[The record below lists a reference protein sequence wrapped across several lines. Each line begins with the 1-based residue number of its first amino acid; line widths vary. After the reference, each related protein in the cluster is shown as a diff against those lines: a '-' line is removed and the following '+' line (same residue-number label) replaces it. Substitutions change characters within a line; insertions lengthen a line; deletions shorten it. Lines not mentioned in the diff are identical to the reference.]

1 MDDEEIIELRIKT
14 TIMKIKILLFLLI
27 SVVGFSQKKKINEEY
42 DYINN
47 YYQFIYQA
55 HYEYLNGN
63 YQKAYDLLK
72 TAEKNCPLLN
82 QTGIYEPRIMSAS
95 ALKLG
100 NKKEAFKY
108 ATFLVKEHGFSLTFF
123 ENDTILIGLKNY
135 KEWKKFEKKS
145 KKHLASFKNNVD
157 LGLRN
162 ELLKMMEEDK
172 SVRINKDYEGLKRID
187 SINNLK
193 LRRIVS
199 QCDCFPDEM
208 FSQFGNFWIDGE
220 NLSTTAL
227 VFHINIE
234 DSEYWKP
241 VFLDLIKRGRAPAN
255 IYGDLVDSILRNIG
269 IFEYGIYQNVGKE
282 KINDY
287 ENLDKRRI
295 AVGLPSR
302 AYQDFVYEYWQKI
315 YEKYKEQNGN

>member
-1 MDDEEIIELRIKT
+1 
-14 TIMKIKILLFLLI
+14 MKIKILFFLLI
-27 SVVGFSQKKKINEEY
+27 TVVSFSQKKKINEEY

-47 YYQFIYQA
+47 YYQFVYQA
-55 HYEYLNGN
+55 NYEYLSGN
-63 YQKAYDLLK
+63 YQKAYNLLK

-82 QTGIYEPRIMSAS
+82 QTGIYEPRILAAC

-108 ATFLVKEHGFSLTFF
+108 ANILVKDHGFALTFF
-123 ENDTILIGLKNY
+123 ENDTILNGLKNY
-135 KEWKKFEKKS
+135 KEWGKLEKKS
-145 KKHLASFKNNVD
+145 KKHLLSYKKSVD
-157 LGLRN
+157 LELRK
-162 ELLKMMEEDK
+162 ELLKMTEEDQ
-172 SVRINKDYEGLKRID
+172 SVRINQDYEGLRRVD

-208 FSQFGNFWIDGE
+208 FSQFGNFWFDGE

-234 DSEYWKP
+234 DSQYWKP
-241 VFLDLIKRGRAPAN
+241 VFLDLIRRGRAPAN
-255 IYGDLVDSILRNIG
+255 IYGDLVDSILRNNG

-282 KINDY
+282 LINDF
-287 ENLDKRRI
+287 ENLDNRRI
-295 AVGLPSR
+295 AVGLPTKD
-302 AYQDFVYEYWQKI
+302 YQDFVYEYWQKMFK
-315 YEKYKEQNGN
+315 KYNIENVN

>member
-1 MDDEEIIELRIKT
+1 
-14 TIMKIKILLFLLI
+14 MKIKILFFLLI

-42 DYINN
+42 DYIKN
-47 YYQFIYQA
+47 YYQFVYQA
-55 HYEYLNGN
+55 HYEYLNEN

-82 QTGIYEPRIMSAS
+82 QTGIYEPKILAAC

-108 ATFLVKEHGFSLTFF
+108 ANILVKDHGFALTSF

-135 KEWKKFEKKS
+135 KEWKKLEKKS
-145 KKHLASFKNNVD
+145 KKHLLSYKKSVD
-157 LGLRN
+157 SELRN
-162 ELLKMMEEDK
+162 ELLKMMEEDQ
-172 SVRINKDYEGLKRID
+172 SVRINQDYEGLKRVD
-187 SINNLK
+187 SVNNLK
-193 LRRIVS
+193 LRRIVN

-208 FSQFGNFWIDGE
+208 FSQFGNFWFDGE

-234 DSEYWKP
+234 DSQYWKP
-241 VFLDLIKRGRAPAN
+241 IFLDLIKRGRAPAN
-255 IYGDLVDSILRNIG
+255 IYGDLVDSILRNNG
-269 IFEYGIYQNVGKE
+269 IYEYGIYQNVGPDR
-282 KINDY
+282 INDY

-315 YEKYKEQNGN
+315 YEKYKKQNGN